1 MQPEILDHAKQS
13 DTDPPRAISKSSR
26 NNCWNTIANKMA
38 KALKASPENDSKAE
52 NKTKLEQRRAKKWQI
67 LEEK

>member
-1 MQPEILDHAKQS
+1 
-13 DTDPPRAISKSSR
+13 
-26 NNCWNTIANKMA
+26 MA